1 MNIWYKKY
9 LSKEDLQAIASAIGE
24 AEKTTA
30 GEIRVVVRHRRYWGE
45 GKMPLHEIA
54 LKEFYR
60 LGMER
65 TRDRTGVLI
74 MVLFSKRKFHIIA
87 DKGIH
92 AKVAESTW
100 DTIAQQMADYFK
112 KEEYRA
118 GICHA
123 VAETEKV
130 LSANFPRKDDDTDE
144 LPNDVVED

>member
-30 GEIRVVVRHRRYWGE
+30 GEIRVVVRHRRHWGE

-87 DKGIH
+87 DEGIH
-92 AKVAESTW
+92 AKVAEGTW

-123 VAETEKV
+123 VAETGKV